1 MATTPQ
7 QVIDLV
13 VSFER
18 DLASFYDDLLLEPHL
33 KPLENICRF
42 MAQHSLIH
50 AEMIANYRSDANIP
64 QLQVTPLT
72 TLHNRLKTSLR
83 KEIAATETSMKRQT
97 GCPGQRKL
105 SAWRMQGLPST
116 MKRWP
121 IPTGRFQANSNPWPM
136 TNASIRITSA
146 VSRRDLNRPMTIRR
160 PAGIIDCVY
169 RFSNRVR
176 MASP

>member
-83 KEIAATETSMKRQT
+83 KEIAATGNINEAADRLSRAEEIISMAYARIAEHYEEVADTYRKISSKFKSLADDERQH
-97 GCPGQRKL
+97 Q
-105 SAWRMQGLPST
+105 
-116 MKRWP
+116 
-121 IPTGRFQANSNPWPM
+121 
-136 TNASIRITSA
+136 
-146 VSRRDLNRPMTIRR
+146 DYIRR
-160 PAGIIDCVY
+160 EQARLEPALDD
-169 RFSNRVR
+169 
-176 MASP
+176 SPPGRDH

>member
-18 DLASFYDDLLLEPHL
+18 DLASFYDDLLSEPHL

-83 KEIAATETSMKRQT
+83 KESVQQPCEN
-97 GCPGQRKL
+97 GVPL
-105 SAWRMQGLPST
+105 
-116 MKRWP
+116 
-121 IPTGRFQANSNPWPM
+121 M
-136 TNASIRITSA
+136 T
-146 VSRRDLNRPMTIRR
+146 
-160 PAGIIDCVY
+160 
-169 RFSNRVR
+169 
-176 MASP
+176 